1 MKKRQPTPAPWTPNP
16 AAQRAAQMA
25 LLDQYLK
32 DPASGWSIGI
42 LGAIGEFGYDQDE
55 PVTIELDGVGKS
67 VVTPRGAITVHL
79 TADVHCL
86 AYETIG
92 SDGRGWMHGLL
103 FCLPEGAASLPT
115 HRVLTKIGPDHD
127 SVVSD
132 RRTDPLFDLGLG
144 SPYLQFCVRS
154 NDRELLSVMRR
165 YEGTSVFDPANP
177 AWNAI
182 REASPHRVIV
192 SRLGRIE
199 VYQAIP
205 AADGHHK
212 SPTGPHTHVLPELL
226 ATRRTHAETIP
237 IPDGWVPGLALYPPH
252 PLHDQQ
258 GHPHPFD
265 RNAHQVFQE
274 LLARYGAAD
283 YLAQKARITR
293 AVLAGHSPDA
303 VSPIAHNLTCRI
315 ALRQAPH
322 LHDHLPGLEAWMAAC
337 QSNEQ

>member
-1 MKKRQPTPAPWTPNP
+1 MKETPPTPNSRPVALH
-16 AAQRAAQMA
+16 AAQVA
-25 LLDQYLK
+25 LLDQHLK
-32 DPASGWSIGI
+32 DAESGWSIGI
-42 LGAIGEFGYDQDE
+42 LGAVGEFGYDQDE
-55 PVTIELDGVGKS
+55 SAAIELDGVDKS
-67 VVTPRGAITVHL
+67 VVTARGALAINFP
-79 TADVHCL
+79 ADVRCV

-92 SDGRGWMHGLL
+92 NDSRSWLHGLL
-103 FCLPEGAASLPT
+103 FCLPERAAIMPT
-115 HRVLTKIGPDHD
+115 HHVLTDIGPDSNAITID
-127 SVVSD
+127 N
-132 RRTDPLFDLGLG
+132 RTDPLFDLGLG

-154 NDRELLSVMRR
+154 SDRELLTFLRR
-165 YEGTSVFDPANP
+165 GAGTSVFDPVNP

-182 REASPHRVIV
+182 REASPHRVVV

-205 AADGHHK
+205 PADGHHK

-237 IPDGWVPGLALYPPH
+237 ISDGWVPGLALYPPH

-258 GHPHPFD
+258 GHPHSFD

-274 LLARYGAAD
+274 LLARYGAAG

-293 AVLAGHSPDA
+293 AILTGDPPDS

-315 ALRQAPH
+315 ALCQAPH